1 MGPVLKLLSL
11 RCVPKE
17 IYSVPQT
24 KQPMKNK
31 NRKNARI
38 RLSRKEREQQIIDG
52 AVRYFA
58 EVGFGGQTRELAR
71 RLGISQSLLFR
82 YFPTKD
88 DIVKRVYEEVYLRRW
103 RPEWEIL
110 LSDRSRSL
118 SDRLNQFYHE
128 YTNAIFEFEWV
139 RILIFSGIKGVTLY
153 QQYLKLI
160 HDKVLDRICTEL
172 RAEQNLPDPKQTP
185 ITEREMDLAW
195 NFHGGIF
202 YIGIRKFIYGTEKRE
217 NFKAAIKDS
226 IAVFLAGAPSVF
238 KSILKK

>member
-1 MGPVLKLLSL
+1 MGPILKLLSL

-88 DIVKRVYEEVYLRRW
+88 DIVKRVYEE
-103 RPEWEIL
+103 E
-110 LSDRSRSL
+110 
-118 SDRLNQFYHE
+118 N
-128 YTNAIFEFEWV
+128 
-139 RILIFSGIKGVTLY
+139 
-153 QQYLKLI
+153 
-160 HDKVLDRICTEL
+160 
-172 RAEQNLPDPKQTP
+172 
-185 ITEREMDLAW
+185 
-195 NFHGGIF
+195 
-202 YIGIRKFIYGTEKRE
+202 
-217 NFKAAIKDS
+217 NFKYDCVIKARFDLGRINRATS
-226 IAVFLAGAPSVF
+226 GPGKINPYACQCIKFDPN
-238 KSILKK
+238 

>member
-1 MGPVLKLLSL
+1 MPRAKTQ
-11 RCVPKE
+11 K
-17 IYSVPQT
+17 
-24 KQPMKNK
+24 
-31 NRKNARI
+31 RK
-38 RLSRKEREQQIIDG
+38 RLSRDEREQQIVDE

-103 RPEWEIL
+103 RPEWEDL
-110 LSDRSRSL
+110 LSDRSRPL
-118 SDRLNQFYHE
+118 ADRLNQFYHE
-128 YTNAIFEFEWV
+128 YTDAIFEFEWV
-139 RILIFSGIKGVTLY
+139 RILVFSGIKGVTLY

-172 RAEQNLPDPKQTP
+172 RAEHNFPDPIKKP
-185 ITEREMDLAW
+185 ITVRETDLAW

-202 YIGIRKFIYGTEKRE
+202 YIAIRKFIYGAEKRE
-217 NFKAAIKDS
+217 NFDAAIKDS
-226 IAVFLAGAPSVF
+226 IAVFLAGAPTVF

>member
-1 MGPVLKLLSL
+1 
-11 RCVPKE
+11 VPDIK
-17 IYSVPQT
+17 T
-24 KQPMKNK
+24 LAKNK
-31 NRKNARI
+31 RPTKPRK
-38 RLSRKEREQQIIDG
+38 RLSREERERQIIDE
-52 AVRYFA
+52 AVRYFS

-88 DIVKRVYEEVYLRRW
+88 DIIKRVYEEVYLRRW
-103 RPEWEIL
+103 KPEWETL
-110 LSDRSRSL
+110 LSDRTRPL

-128 YTNAIFEFEWV
+128 YTHAIFEFEWV
-139 RILIFSGIKGVTLY
+139 RILVFSGIKGVSLY
-153 QQYLKLI
+153 QQYLQLV
-160 HDKVLDRICTEL
+160 HDKVLDRIC
-172 RAEQNLPDPKQTP
+172 AEVREEYNLPGATETP

-202 YIGIRKFIYGTEKRE
+202 YIAIRKFIYGSETRS
-217 NFKAAIKDS
+217 NFESAIKDS

>member
-1 MGPVLKLLSL
+1 
-11 RCVPKE
+11 VPNIK
-17 IYSVPQT
+17 T
-24 KQPMKNK
+24 LAKNK
-31 NRKNARI
+31 GPTKPRK
-38 RLSRKEREQQIIDG
+38 RLSREERERQIIDE
-52 AVRYFA
+52 AVRYFS

-88 DIVKRVYEEVYLRRW
+88 DIIKRVYEEVYLRRW
-103 RPEWEIL
+103 KPEWETL
-110 LSDRSRSL
+110 LSDRTRPV

-128 YTNAIFEFEWV
+128 YTHAIFEFEWV
-139 RILIFSGIKGVTLY
+139 RILVFSGIKGVSLY
-153 QQYLKLI
+153 QQYLQLV
-160 HDKVLDRICTEL
+160 HDKVLDRIC
-172 RAEQNLPDPKQTP
+172 AEVREECNLPSPKEIP

-202 YIGIRKFIYGTEKRE
+202 YIAIRKFIYGSETRS
-217 NFKAAIKDS
+217 NFESAIKDS